1 MAEKPAPAEAGSD
14 EFFHALDIQLLVHEL
29 KGPLS
34 LIEATARTLT
44 EQAARMGPLTERQEK
59 AVKRILRGTLRG
71 RRLVNQLL
79 EIGRAESSQFSVAS
93 FDVGEAVL
101 NVLIES
107 VESSDA
113 QLAARLSEAIPGE
126 AQQAVLA
133 QAGITMKIAPE
144 INRVQIFQDTVKF
157 NLIVGNL
164 IQNALHFRR
173 RSLEVVVDRQ
183 DSDLIISVKDDGPG
197 IAPEHHAAVFERY
210 KQLPSVDGFERKGH
224 GLGLAGA
231 LILARRLGGDIS
243 LDSAQG
249 QGATFRF
256 QFPAIKPPPSPANRL
271 HRRRPDAG
279 K

>member
-1 MAEKPAPAEAGSD
+1 MAEKPAPATAGSD
-14 EFFHALDIQLLVHEL
+14 DFFRALDTQLLVHEL

-34 LIEATARTLT
+34 LIEAAARTLI
-44 EQAARMGPLTERQEK
+44 EQAGRMGPLTERQEK

-71 RRLVNQLL
+71 KRLVNQLL
-79 EIGRAESSQFSVAS
+79 EIGQAESAQFSLAS

-101 NVLIES
+101 EALIES

-113 QLAARLSEAIPGE
+113 QLAARLSEATTSE
-126 AQQAVLA
+126 AQQAALA
-133 QAGITMKIAPE
+133 QAGVTIKMAPKVNGVG
-144 INRVQIFQDTVKF
+144 ILQDLVKF
-157 NLIVGNL
+157 DLIVGNL

-173 RSLEVVVDRQ
+173 RLLEVVVDREG
-183 DSDLIISVKDDGPG
+183 DDVIISVRDDGPG

-210 KQLPSVDGFERKGH
+210 KQLPIHDGFERKGH

-243 LDSAQG
+243 LDSVPG

-256 QFPAIKPPPSPANRL
+256 SIPCGLAPTES
-271 HRRRPDAG
+271 
-279 K
+279 

>member
-1 MAEKPAPAEAGSD
+1 MAEKPAPAAAGSD
-14 EFFHALDIQLLVHEL
+14 DFFRALDTQLLVHEL

-34 LIEATARTLT
+34 LIEAAARTLI
-44 EQAARMGPLTERQEK
+44 EQAGRMGPLTERQEK

-71 RRLVNQLL
+71 KGLVNQLL
-79 EIGRAESSQFSVAS
+79 EIGRAESAQFSLAS

-101 NVLIES
+101 EVLLES

-113 QLAARLSEAIPGE
+113 QLAARLSEATAGD

-133 QAGITMKIAPE
+133 QAGVTIKIAPQ
-144 INRVQIFQDTVKF
+144 INRLRIFQDPVKF
-157 NLIVGNL
+157 ALIVGNL

-173 RSLEVVVDRQ
+173 RSLEVVLDREGG
-183 DSDLIISVKDDGPG
+183 DLIIAVQDDGPG
-197 IAPEHHAAVFERY
+197 IPPEHHAAVFERY
-210 KQLPSVDGFERKGH
+210 KQLPLHEGFERKGH

-243 LDSAQG
+243 LDSIPG

-256 QFPAIKPPPSPANRL
+256 RIPCDQAPTKSS
-271 HRRRPDAG
+271 
-279 K
+279 